1 VNGIGEY
8 GIGNSTVHPAAVG
21 PAVTSGYNAYVIAR
35 SGVLCDVVGAGDLTA
50 ADLENLPAD
59 ELGVRRAN
67 DDQVARAQLGEG
79 ETLAERTMDQSGEHA
94 SQARSSL
101 NAVTTLRTISSS
113 NGAEII
119 DAVRRRSS
127 TNILESNGTRLSS
140 SIISGNLQA
149 YRHLDGRAIL
159 L

>member
-1 VNGIGEY
+1 M
-8 GIGNSTVHPAAVG
+8 NSG
-21 PAVTSGYNAYVIAR
+21 F
-35 SGVLCDVVGAGDLTA
+35 C
-50 ADLENLPAD
+50 
-59 ELGVRRAN
+59 RAN

-79 ETLAERTMDQSGEHA
+79 ERLGEHNGPAGEHA

-140 SIISGNLQA
+140 SITSGNLQA
-149 YRHLDGRAIL
+149 CQHLDGRAI
-159 L
+159 